1 MFSSDIPIIVVILAA
16 LFLALS
22 LFYSLRLRS
31 FEARLQALV
40 AKIED
45 MNGDTSRQS
54 TFASKLTEERLVQ
67 TEQALAQLRSDLKM
81 MSLQQRSGALREAS
95 EMVEMA
101 INLSKAGESLEVI
114 CERTGLS
121 KEIVESIAVLH
132 TGRSHA

>member
-1 MFSSDIPIIVVILAA
+1 MRHGEPRKEKIDLMFSSDIPIIVVILAA

-67 TEQALAQLRSDLKM
+67 TEQALAQLRSIRRAPACRRK
-81 MSLQQRSGALREAS
+81 SLNPSPSCIQDA
-95 EMVEMA
+95 
-101 INLSKAGESLEVI
+101 
-114 CERTGLS
+114 RTLNPVS
-121 KEIVESIAVLH
+121 
-132 TGRSHA
+132 R